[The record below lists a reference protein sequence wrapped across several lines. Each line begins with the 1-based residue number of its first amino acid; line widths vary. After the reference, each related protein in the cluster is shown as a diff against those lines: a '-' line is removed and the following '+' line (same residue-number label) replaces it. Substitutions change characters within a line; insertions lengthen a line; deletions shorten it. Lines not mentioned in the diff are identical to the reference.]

1 MVGRRRKVPC
11 KEQENEAPEPPPAK
25 IAKLKEKPAKK
36 FKNDPIWMRGEAP
49 NVAKLVLSIQ
59 KSDCNSAK
67 IIAELSK
74 LYTKVRI

>member
-1 MVGRRRKVPC
+1 MGRRRKVAVA
-11 KEQENEAPEPPPAK
+11 EQENEAPEPPQAK
-25 IAKLKEKPAKK
+25 IPKLKEKPAKK
-36 FKNDPIWMRGEAP
+36 FKNDPSWIRGEAA

-74 LYTKVRI
+74 LYTKVKF